1 MDETFLQGLHGA
13 DAFGLALLAFGTVAG
28 LFRGIARQ
36 STRALALAGGLV
48 AAALT
53 SLPVSSLAADLGGPE
68 RAPLLGAVFSLAIF
82 LSAWLAGSLLVRAA
96 GKVVPAAGSLEGRLG
111 GMVLGL
117 CGGAVLWA
125 IAAGMVLAVGAPHGW
140 EDTLSRDFSE
150 AVGRAVG
157 GMPPAFQPGFL
168 EPLAGSP

>member
-1 MDETFLQGLHGA
+1 MDGTILHALHGA
-13 DAFGLALLAFGTVAG
+13 DAFGLALLAFGAVAG
-28 LFRGIARQ
+28 LFRGIVCQ
-36 STRALALAGGLV
+36 STRTLALAGGLV

-68 RAPLLGAVFSLAIF
+68 KAPFLGAVFSLAVF

-96 GKVVPAAGSLEGRLG
+96 RKVIPTAGSLESRLG
-111 GMVLGL
+111 GMLLGL

-125 IAAGMVLAVGAPHGW
+125 IAAGVILAAGAPRGW
-140 EDTLSRDFSE
+140 NDTLSRSFSE
-150 AVGRAVG
+150 VVGSVAEG
-157 GMPPAFQPGFL
+157 IPSAFQPGFL